1 MDYAEDSTGERGR
14 AACKLPH
21 VSLDSEQSIYKVM
34 RVTRV
39 KPVGGCRLELEFD
52 DGVSGVVDLSDL
64 AGVGVFAAWLNPGF
78 FEQVTITNDGALA
91 WPGDLD
97 LCPDA
102 IYLRLTGKPVEEVF
116 PSLRPQPA
124 YA

>member
-1 MDYAEDSTGERGR
+1 
-14 AACKLPH
+14 
-21 VSLDSEQSIYKVM
+21 M

-91 WPGDLD
+91 
-97 LCPDA
+97 
-102 IYLRLTGKPVEEVF
+102 
-116 PSLRPQPA
+116 
-124 YA
+124 